1 MNIKKPQ
8 RISLSAQIVSEME
21 RLIGSGQW
29 QVGKRIPTEPELM
42 RLFSVSRNT
51 VREAVQALIHAGLL
65 TARPGDGTYVQGKNR
80 LEILI
85 HHELSRSELDTTF
98 EARLALET
106 AIVELAAHNRT
117 TVELQLFSELLE
129 KRNTS
134 NDQYVD
140 AEFHMAIAQ
149 ATHNPLLTKFYNEIC
164 RYMLEHLADKPLEG
178 DLLTREITLHNHLIE
193 SIAAQD
199 AEQAKATTSEIISV
213 YRKRMS
219 QTNG

>member
-85 HHELSRSELDTTF
+85 HHELSRSELDTIF

-106 AIVELAAHNRT
+106 AI
-117 TVELQLFSELLE
+117 ELQLFSELLE